1 MSTARRR
8 EMPPGGGFAE
18 MVRAGTR
25 LRIAR
30 FTPQGTPRGAFVVLT
45 GRNEF
50 IEKYYETTADLLDR
64 GFAVHLMDWRGQGLS
79 DHPLA
84 DRMKGHVRDFE
95 DYVGDLEALIER
107 VAMETTAPIF
117 ALGHS
122 MGGHILARTLATRP
136 ATRARLAGA
145 VLCSA
150 MMEIDTGR
158 ITPAWAGRIAHAL
171 VLFGLGERAI
181 SAPKETGP
189 GFNVLTSDPERAG
202 DQPHFV
208 AAEPLLD
215 LGAPTFGWLDAAF
228 RSSALLKRP
237 GAAEAIDLPVLVAVA
252 GADKVVRPAAE
263 RAFAARL
270 PRATLVE
277 IEAAR
282 HEILKERDEL
292 RGRFLA
298 ALDDWLAVIDMQS
311 SR

>member
-8 EMPPGGGFAE
+8 DMPPGGGFAE
-18 MVRAGTR
+18 MTRGGTR

-30 FTPQGTPRGAFVVLT
+30 FTAEGIPRGTFLVLT

-50 IEKYYETTADLLDR
+50 IEKYWETTADLMDR

-79 DHPLA
+79 DRPLA

-95 DYVGDLEALIER
+95 DYVGDLEAFIESIAAEASGPLI
-107 VAMETTAPIF
+107 

-136 ATRARLAGA
+136 AVRARLAGA

-158 ITPAWAGRIAHAL
+158 ITAAWAGRIARTL
-171 VLFGLGERAI
+171 CLLGLGERAI

-189 GFNVLTSDPERAG
+189 GFNVLTSDPERAE
-202 DQPHFV
+202 DQPYFI

-228 RSSALLKRP
+228 RSAALLKRA
-237 GAAEAIDLPVLVAVA
+237 GMAEAIDLPVMMAIA
-252 GADKVVRPAAE
+252 GADKVVKPAAE

-270 PRATLVE
+270 PRATIVA

-282 HEILKERDEL
+282 HEILKERDDL
-292 RGRFLA
+292 RRVFLA
-298 ALDDWLAVIDMQS
+298 ALDDWLGTIGA
-311 SR
+311 